1 MGIDPTVNGAGLR
14 ARLRYPQLTQLEYLM
29 KRCFPRLTGLVTT
42 LLTMAVALNAQ
53 TDQARFTGT
62 VSDPT
67 GAVIGGA
74 SVKVIN
80 LKTNQER
87 SFSSS
92 EQGVYFAPGLLPS
105 SYRLEASATGF
116 SSRTV
121 EGIELQIGQVRT
133 VNFSLQPA
141 GVTTEVTVS
150 VGDLAEVDTSSARIG
165 VNVSTREVKELPLNG
180 RQISQ
185 LYLLA
190 PGAQSAGGGTYDN
203 IRFSGRANQQNSVR
217 FDGIE
222 GSSIIDASPG
232 NLNGQTSSA
241 FRLQASLETVQEFRV
256 ESSNYPAEYG
266 TGTAGQISII
276 TKSGGNDLHGSLF
289 EYVRNSA
296 FDARNFFDGLEKS
309 PLALNQY
316 GGSLGGRLIKDKL
329 FFFGSYEG
337 LRQRAGFNLVGQTP
351 SANARQGLLAGGRTV
366 VVDPAVRP
374 LLGAY
379 PVGIRPTA
387 NPDFD
392 IAQILAK
399 TKVNEDA
406 GNIRLDYNV
415 NEKYRAYLRWFR
427 DDGTSTSPFDVS
439 GSSFLSKATSQNMVL
454 SVQQTL
460 AATVINETKVGYN
473 GPKTRTSGVAPIVAG
488 ADLSDKTINI
498 SGATVLVGIG
508 GQGANAGISIPS
520 GQVRA
525 SSATNGRGQP
535 YTNYS
540 LSFIDNLSWIRGNHN
555 YKFGG
560 EGRLMRIYTDRL
572 GGTTY
577 SFTNLENFL
586 INNPSGAAIN
596 GDLSA
601 PSPFNNGVTGNRLGK
616 YESFS
621 FYAQDEWKL
630 TPELTVSYGLRYEY
644 YTPMREDKNRV
655 VLYNIVTGDLDAP
668 GSRPFYQTS
677 KLSLA
682 PRLGIAYAPK
692 ALGGKTVLRVGA
704 GYYYGPGQGE
714 DLIQPIESD
723 RVSFTLAGTAAKYP
737 VDSLAAIKNF
747 NLNTATGIGVRAYA
761 PGYTVPEKV
770 LSYTFGIQ
778 QTLPGQAVLSVAY
791 VGSQGRNLFLRSIAN
806 KVVGTTMNATTGVGA
821 VVREFGPRF
830 GEIDYKTTGGTDHY
844 DSLQSTIN
852 RRFSRGLTL
861 GGQWTYAHSIGNT
874 GGSNEAQTAHN
885 PYNFGY
891 DRGNNAFDVRHSMNA
906 TALYELP
913 FGKGRR
919 FGSAWGRA
927 SDAALGGWDIGGV
940 VNART
945 GLPIDV
951 RITRPDLVYVNSS
964 TGQVFNSPVLVGG
977 VPVTQAVINVPGG
990 GATRDVRRPNV
1001 VAGVNPLITGADKTV
1016 YLNPAAF
1023 STPAPG
1029 SFGNLGRGAIHGPGM
1044 SQMDLTLSK
1053 RFNLTERVNL
1063 QFRAEGYNVFNRA
1076 NFDLPIGRLNNAL
1089 GTASNQLQ
1097 PGAPYNGSSAGAFGQ
1112 IQGTVEKVVGLGA
1125 SRQVQLSLRI
1135 SF

>member
-1 MGIDPTVNGAGLR
+1 M
-14 ARLRYPQLTQLEYLM
+14 RYS
-29 KRCFPRLTGLVTT
+29 CLVT
-42 LLTMAVALNAQ
+42 LTALVLSAQ

-62 VSDPT
+62 ISDPT
-67 GAVIGGA
+67 GAVIAGA
-74 SVKVIN
+74 TVKVTN

-87 SFSSS
+87 RFSTS
-92 EQGVYFAPGLLPS
+92 ETGVFFAPGLLPS
-105 SYRLEASATGF
+105 SYRVEASATGF
-116 SSRTV
+116 GSKTV
-121 EGIELQIGQVRT
+121 EGIELEIGQVRT
-133 VNFSLQPA
+133 LNFSLAAA
-141 GVTTEVTVS
+141 GVATEITVS

-165 VNVSTREVKELPLNG
+165 VNVSAREVKELPLNG

-190 PGAQSAGGGTYDN
+190 PGAQTAGGGTYDN
-203 IRFSGRANQQNSVR
+203 IRFSGRANQQNAVR

-266 TGTAGQISII
+266 TGTAGQISIV

-289 EYVRNSA
+289 EYIRNDA
-296 FDARNFFDGLEKS
+296 FDARNFFDGTSKS
-309 PLALNQY
+309 PLNLNQY

-366 VVDPAVRP
+366 TVDPAIKP

-379 PVGIRPTA
+379 PVGIRPTS

-399 TKVNEDA
+399 TKVDEDA
-406 GNIRLDYNV
+406 GNFRLDYNL
-415 NEKYRAYLRWFR
+415 NDKYRAYLRWFR

-439 GSSFLSKATSQNMVL
+439 GSAFLSKATSQNMVL
-454 SVQQTL
+454 SVQQIL
-460 AATVINETKVGYN
+460 AATVINETKIGYN
-473 GPKTRTSGVAPIVAG
+473 GPKTRTSGIAPIVAG

-508 GQGANAGISIPS
+508 GQGANAGVAIPS

-555 YKFGG
+555 YKFGA
-560 EGRLMRIYTDRL
+560 EARLLRIYTDRL

-601 PSPFNNGVTGNRLGK
+601 PSPFNHGVTGNRLGK
-616 YESFS
+616 YEAFS
-621 FYAQDEWKL
+621 FYGQDEWKL
-630 TPELTVSYGLRYEY
+630 SPELTLSYGLRYEY
-644 YTPMREDKNRV
+644 YTPMREDQNRV
-655 VLYNIVTGDLDAP
+655 VLYNIVTGGLDAP

-677 KLSLA
+677 KLSFA
-682 PRLGIAYAPK
+682 PRLGMAYAPK
-692 ALGGKTVLRVGA
+692 ALGGKTVLRIGA

-723 RVSFTLAGTAAKYP
+723 RVSFSLSGAAARYP
-737 VDSLAAIKNF
+737 VDSLTAIKNF
-747 NLNTATGIGVRAYA
+747 NINTATGIGVRAYA

-778 QTLPGQAVLSVAY
+778 QTLPGQAVLSAAY

-806 KVVGTTMNATTGVGA
+806 KVVGVTANATTGVGA
-821 VVREFGPRF
+821 AVREFGLRF

-844 DSLQSTIN
+844 DSLQTTIN
-852 RRFSRGLTL
+852 RRFSKGLTL

-891 DRGNNAFDVRHSMNA
+891 DRGNNAFDVRHSMNV

-919 FGSAWGRA
+919 YGSSLGRA
-927 SDAALGGWDIGGV
+927 ADLALGGWDVGGI
-940 VNART
+940 VNARS

-951 RITRPDLVYVNSS
+951 RITRPDIVYVNSA

-977 VPVTQAVINVPGG
+977 VPVTQPVVNVPGG
-990 GATRDVRRPNV
+990 GASRDVRRPDV
-1001 VAGVNPLITGADKTV
+1001 VAGVNPFITGAGKTV
-1016 YLNPAAF
+1016 YLNAAAF

-1029 SFGNLGRGAIHGPGM
+1029 TFGNLGRGALHGPGI

-1053 RFNLTERVNL
+1053 RFAISERINV
-1063 QFRAEGYNVFNRA
+1063 QFRAEAYNIFNRA
-1076 NFDLPIGRLNNAL
+1076 NFDLPVARLNNVL
-1089 GTASNQLQ
+1089 GTATNQLQ
-1097 PGAPYNGSSAGAFGQ
+1097 PGQPYTSGAGGTFGQ

-1125 SRQVQLSLRI
+1125 SRQLQLSLRLN
-1135 SF
+1135 F

>member
-1 MGIDPTVNGAGLR
+1 MN
-14 ARLRYPQLTQLEYLM
+14 RL
-29 KRCFPRLTGLVTT
+29 CIF
-42 LLTMAVALNAQ
+42 LLAASSLLAQ

-62 VSDPT
+62 VADTT
-67 GAVIGGA
+67 GAVIAKA

-87 SFSSS
+87 SFATSDK
-92 EQGVYFAPGLLPS
+92 GLFFAPGLLPTV
-105 SYRLEASATGF
+105 YKLEASAPGF
-116 SSRTV
+116 GTKTFDAV
-121 EGIELQIGQVRT
+121 ELQIGQVRT
-133 VNFSLQPA
+133 VNFILQPE
-141 GVTTEVTVS
+141 GVTTEITVS
-150 VGDLAEVDTSSARIG
+150 GGNLAEVDTSSARVG
-165 VNVSTREVKELPLNG
+165 VNVSSREVKELPLNG

-185 LYLLA
+185 LYLLT
-190 PGAQSAGGGTYDN
+190 PGAQSAGGGSYDN
-203 IRFSGRANQQNSVR
+203 IRFSGRANQQNAVR

-241 FRLQASLETVQEFRV
+241 FRLQASLESVQEFRV

-276 TKSGGNDLHGSLF
+276 TKSGGNEFHGSVF
-289 EYVRNSA
+289 EYVRNNA
-296 FDARNFFDGLEKS
+296 FDARNFFDGNTKS
-309 PLALNQY
+309 PLALNQF

-329 FFFGSYEG
+329 FFFGGYEG
-337 LRQRAGFNLVGQTP
+337 LRQRAGFPLVGQTP
-351 SANARQGLLAGGRTV
+351 SANARQGILAGGRTV
-366 VVDPAVRP
+366 TIDPAIRP

-379 PVGIRPTA
+379 PIGIRPTA

-399 TKVNEDA
+399 TKVDENA
-406 GNIRLDYNV
+406 FNFRLDYNI
-415 NEKYRAYLRWFR
+415 NDRYRAYLRWFR
-427 DDGTSTSPFDVS
+427 DDGTSSSPFDVS
-439 GSSFLSKATSQNMVL
+439 GSSFRAQATTQNMVL
-454 SVQQTL
+454 SLQQTL
-460 AATVINETKVGYN
+460 KSTVINETKIGYN
-473 GPKTRTSGVAPIVAG
+473 GPKTRTNGIAPLVAG

-540 LSFIDNLSWIRGNHN
+540 ISFIDNLSWIRGNHN
-555 YKFGG
+555 FKFGG
-560 EGRLMRIYTDRL
+560 EARLIRMYTDRL

-577 SFTNLENFL
+577 AFTNLENFL

-601 PSPFNNGVTGNRLGK
+601 PSPFNNGVTGNRFGK
-616 YESFS
+616 NEAFS
-621 FYAQDEWKL
+621 LYAQDEWKL
-630 TPELTVSYGLRYEY
+630 TPELTLSYGLRYEY

-655 VLYNIVTGDLDAP
+655 VLYNIVTGGLDAP

-677 KLSLA
+677 KLNFG

-692 ALGGKTVLRVGA
+692 MLAGKTVFRIGG
-704 GYYYGPGQGE
+704 GYYFGPGQGE

-723 RVSFTLAGTAAKYP
+723 RVSFTLSGAAAKYP
-737 VDSLAAIKNF
+737 VDSLAAIRNF
-747 NLNTATGIGVRAYA
+747 NINTATGIGVRAYA

-806 KVVGTTMNATTGVGA
+806 KVVGTTANATTGAGT
-821 VVREFGPRF
+821 VVREFGSRF
-830 GEIDYKTTGGTDHY
+830 DEIDYKTTGGTDHY
-844 DSLQSTIN
+844 DSLQTTIN
-852 RRFSRGLTL
+852 RRFSKGLTM
-861 GGQWTYAHSIGNT
+861 GAQWTYSHSIGNT

-885 PYNFGY
+885 PYNFGA
-891 DRGNNAFDVRHSMNA
+891 DRGNNSFDVRHSMNA

-919 FGSAWGRA
+919 YGSTMGKMSNMAFGN
-927 SDAALGGWDIGGV
+927 WDLGGV

-945 GLPIDV
+945 GLPVDL
-951 RITRPDLVYVNSS
+951 RITRPDLVYVNQA
-964 TGQVFNSPVLVGG
+964 TGQLTNAPVLVGG
-977 VPVTQAVINVPGG
+977 IPVTVPVVNVPGG
-990 GATRDVRRPNV
+990 GATRDVRRPDV
-1001 VAGVNPLITGADKTV
+1001 VAGVNPFIQGADKTV
-1016 YLNPAAF
+1016 ILNPAAF
-1023 STPAPG
+1023 TTPRPG
-1029 SFGNLGRGAIHGPGM
+1029 TFGNLGRNALHAPGI
-1044 SQMDLTLSK
+1044 SQFDLTLSK
-1053 RFNLTERVNL
+1053 RFLITERVNI
-1063 QFRAEGYNVFNRA
+1063 QFRAEAYNIFNRA
-1076 NFDLPIGRLNNAL
+1076 NFDIPVARLNNVL
-1089 GTASNQLQ
+1089 GTNANQLQ
-1097 PGAPYNGSSAGAFGQ
+1097 PGQPYTSATGGSFGQ
-1112 IQGTVEKVVGLGA
+1112 IQGTVEKVIGLGT
-1125 SRQVQLSLRI
+1125 SRQAQLSLRV